1 MDMNAALAGLLTA
14 MVIGGL
20 AMVVAGAV
28 PAARPPRGE
37 KLSTGMST
45 QLWTAVEKRWRSA
58 PRGRR
63 IRWTAGLAAGLVG
76 YLVTGW
82 AILLVLGPA
91 LLIGLPM
98 LLSDPPERDLDM
110 VRGLE
115 RWVRLV
121 AGSASTGKSVVDAI
135 RATRRQAPEILAE
148 PLAGLVGRLDARWE
162 PRAAFQRLADDLD
175 SADADQV
182 IAAILIASQRGGTGA
197 SATLTALAGGLAD
210 RAKAMREIATERAK
224 PRIVVRQV
232 TGIIGVVLG
241 VALIFGRSY
250 FTPYASLLGQGLLCL
265 YAAMY
270 TGALAVLARRSRM
283 RRRDRILVGAGPG
296 GPVSGTRGTP

>member
-1 MDMNAALAGLLTA
+1 MNAALAGLLAALVT
-14 MVIGGL
+14 GGL
-20 AMVVAGAV
+20 VMILAGAV
-28 PAARPPRGE
+28 PAPRPPRGE
-37 KLSTGMST
+37 RLSTGLST
-45 QLWTAVEKRWRSA
+45 HLWTAVEKRWRSA

-63 IRWTAGLAAGLVG
+63 IRWTAGLVAGLVG
-76 YLVTGW
+76 YLITGW

-91 LLIGLPM
+91 LLIGLPV
-98 LLSDPPERDLDM
+98 LLADPPERDLDL

-162 PRAAFQRLADDLD
+162 PRAAFQHLADDLD

-182 IAAILIASQRGGTGA
+182 IAAVLIASQRGGTGA
-197 SATLTALAGGLAD
+197 SATLTALAGGLTD
-210 RAKAMREIATERAK
+210 RAKAMREIGTERAK

-232 TGIIGVVLG
+232 TAVIGVVLG
-241 VALIFGRSY
+241 VALVFGRSY

-270 TGALAVLARRSRM
+270 AGALAVLARRSRI
-283 RRRDRILVGAGPG
+283 RRRGRILVAAGSGEGGAWR
-296 GPVSGTRGTP
+296 RGTP